1 MADIT
6 AILKNPV
13 LYEDALIENE
23 KEKFSWH
30 THADDIRSSQV
41 FCLSAFGSLRR
52 YKEKDEI
59 INTLFGSCFKDMAP
73 EKWIIEPEANDR
85 KLLGESGTSL
95 QVLICCLHRK
105 SQLFVWNPSI
115 SKMRSQVLEDVA
127 SIKRIAMVFTAL
139 VPMQNVGPMLG
150 AGLKTGMGK
159 GLPGCT

>member
-59 INTLFGSCFKDMAP
+59 INALFDSCFKDIKP
-73 EKWIIEPEANDR
+73 GRWIIKPDR
-85 KLLGESGTSL
+85 LLDSKNGIDGTSL
-95 QVLICCLHRK
+95 VRPGIK
-105 SQLFVWNPSI
+105 V
-115 SKMRSQVLEDVA
+115 KRSL
-127 SIKRIAMVFTAL
+127 
-139 VPMQNVGPMLG
+139 NN
-150 AGLKTGMGK
+150 
-159 GLPGCT
+159 